1 MVEFADQTFDFV
13 VTVCDQA
20 RQTCPVFPG
29 VHDVHEALYWGYED
43 PAAAVGSEDERLK
56 VFRRVFTRLDER
68 IHQFVILTE
77 RQPV

>member
-1 MVEFADQTFDFV
+1 MTDQ
-13 VTVCDQA
+13 
-20 RQTCPVFPG
+20 PI
-29 VHDVHEALYWGYED
+29 GYEE

-56 VFRRVFTRLDER
+56 VCRRVFTQLGER